1 MEETDGGREWG
12 ERERERKESETE
24 NQKEAEGLVREG
36 GWSDC

>member
-12 ERERERKESETE
+12 ERERKESETE
-24 NQKEAEGLVREG
+24 NQKEAEGLAREG